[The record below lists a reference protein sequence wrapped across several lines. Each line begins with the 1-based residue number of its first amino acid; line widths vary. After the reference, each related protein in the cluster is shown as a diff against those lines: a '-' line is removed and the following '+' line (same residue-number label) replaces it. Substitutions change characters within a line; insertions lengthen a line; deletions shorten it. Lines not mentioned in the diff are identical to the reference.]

1 MASSRRWNTMLKND
15 TVQDYTVERWSISS
29 KNRQI
34 DASNSLILTFFDDD
48 PNSDEPETILEL
60 PTFLSAN
67 ASNKD
72 LFAAINF
79 PSTQEGIIYILGS
92 RKVQEEYLAMAPFK
106 VSTALFDKRRSLPIG
121 SNRAAHY
128 DNVVSKGT
136 DTNITSDKILWS
148 FINHCW
154 RYSLEPA
161 FWAMKRPADRAAR
174 ADLELPETQLEFLQT
189 GNDGQVCCFLNPNTC

>member
-1 MASSRRWNTMLKND
+1 MLKND
-15 TVQDYTVERWSISS
+15 TLMDYSVERWTISS

-34 DASNSLILTFFDDD
+34 DASNSLIPTFFVDDL
-48 PNSDEPETILEL
+48 NSDEPDTVVEL
-60 PTFLSAN
+60 PNFLSKN
-67 ASNKD
+67 AGNKD
-72 LFAAINF
+72 LFVAINF
-79 PSTQEGIIYILGS
+79 PSTPEGEIYILGS
-92 RKVQEEYLAMAPFK
+92 RRVQTELLAMTPFK
-106 VSTALFDKRRSLPIG
+106 VFTALFDKGRAMPTG
-121 SNRAAHY
+121 SNREAHY

-136 DTNITSDKILWS
+136 EANITSDKILWS

-154 RYSLEPA
+154 RYSLEPV